1 LNVELIGWHDE
12 QSLDHRRRLRNAMLV
27 SVALHGS
34 IFAAFAVAPPRT
46 VAPMPQFLAVELV
59 AAPPSSAPASR
70 PNPAPA
76 PKAPP
81 APPETAPPEPPPPV
95 APPPPVVKAPV
106 QVLPEES
113 PSRIRKVKPEPPK
126 PKVVAKV
133 VPEPKSAP
141 KRPKREKELS
151 YEDAMAEL
159 GIDETEE
166 FLEALPAPRA
176 SDDSSGQ
183 PAAPDA
189 SSVSKAG
196 VAISPELAAWNRAT
210 QRRIQR
216 KWVTPPKFRES
227 GLATTL
233 ELRLSLSG
241 ELIGPPRVIQGSG
254 DPYFDENAVRAL
266 LTAAPL
272 DPPPKP
278 GLQHFIFKSGAN

>member
-1 LNVELIGWHDE
+1 MNGELIGWHDE
-12 QSLDHRRRLRNAMLV
+12 HSLDHRRRLRNSMLV

-34 IFAAFAVAPPRT
+34 IFAAFAVAPPRI

-59 AAPPSSAPASR
+59 AALPSSAPASR

-76 PKAPP
+76 PPTPSAPP
-81 APPETAPPEPPPPV
+81 APPDTAPPEPPPP
-95 APPPPVVKAPV
+95 APPVVKAPV

-113 PSRIRKVKPEPPK
+113 PGRIRKVKPEPPK

-133 VPEPKSAP
+133 APEPKSAP

-176 SDDSSGQ
+176 ADDSSGQ
-183 PAAPDA
+183 PATPDA

-216 KWVTPPKFRES
+216 KWVTPAKFRDS

>member
-1 LNVELIGWHDE
+1 MNVELIGWHDE

-34 IFAAFAVAPPRT
+34 IFAAFAVAPPRS

-76 PKAPP
+76 PKTPP

-113 PSRIRKVKPEPPK
+113 PSRIDKVKPEPPK

-141 KRPKREKELS
+141 KRPKREKEPS
-151 YEDAMAEL
+151 YEDVMAEF
-159 GIDETEE
+159 GTDETEE
-166 FLEALPAPRA
+166 FLKALPAPRA

-183 PAAPDA
+183 PETPDA

-196 VAISPELAAWNRAT
+196 VAISPVLAD
-210 QRRIQR
+210 R
-216 KWVTPPKFRES
+216 KSV
-227 GLATTL
+227 
-233 ELRLSLSG
+233 
-241 ELIGPPRVIQGSG
+241 V
-254 DPYFDENAVRAL
+254 
-266 LTAAPL
+266 
-272 DPPPKP
+272 
-278 GLQHFIFKSGAN
+278 